1 VEEFGG
7 VLNDVYLIRAYAG
20 GVEKKVLVK
29 RFKNMSSMKWF
40 PLSMWSVGVQVLPL
54 LAGHGLNGKP
64 P

>member
-29 RFKNMSSMKWF
+29 RIQEH
-40 PLSMWSVGVQVLPL
+40 V
-54 LAGHGLNGKP
+54 
-64 P
+64 